1 MSQESTRC
9 IAFDMEG
16 PLTSQDAAFE
26 LMGLVPGGHEV
37 FRAVSR
43 YDDILALAGR
53 PGYEPGDTLALIVP
67 FLLYHRLSVFHI
79 ERLAESAP
87 LVKGAAGTIGQLT
100 GEGCQVFCITTTYEQ
115 YARRLAQRLGL
126 AGERLA
132 CTSFPLE
139 ELAGR
144 LTQEDIGVVAS
155 VELALRQRDV
165 QEDDDALLQ
174 ALLDAFYWEEL
185 PGTPLGD
192 AVASVKPIGG
202 KRKVGALAKFAMSAQ
217 LEISRWV
224 VVGDSITDN
233 AMLTSV
239 RDAGGLAVVFNG
251 NQYALECGTVGVASM
266 AMTDLLPLLRAWEDG
281 GLEGARDFVS
291 RSVKGD
297 GEPGPHY
304 HWLASVDIAKAL
316 TVHARFRRSVRE
328 AAADLG

>member
-1 MSQESTRC
+1 MTQESTRC

-26 LMGLVPGGHEV
+26 LMGLAPGGHEV
-37 FRAVSR
+37 FQAISR

-53 PGYEPGDTLALIVP
+53 PDYEPGDTLALIVP

-87 LVKGAAGTIGQLT
+87 LVEGAAEIIAQLA
-100 GEGCQVFCITTTYEQ
+100 GEGYQVFCITTTYEQ

-126 AGERLA
+126 AAERVA
-132 CTSFPLE
+132 CTTFPLE
-139 ELAGR
+139 ELAAR
-144 LTQEDIGVVAS
+144 LTQDDIGAVAR

-165 QEDDDALLQ
+165 QEDDARLQ

-185 PGTPLGD
+185 PGTPLGE

-202 KRKVGALAKFAMSAQ
+202 KRKVGALAKFARSCQ
-217 LEISRWV
+217 PEFSRWV

-233 AMLTSV
+233 AMLTTV

-251 NQYALECGTVGVASM
+251 NRYALECGAVGVASTSL
-266 AMTDLLPLLRAWEDG
+266 AALLPLLRVWESG
-281 GLEGARDFVS
+281 GLEGAGDFVS
-291 RSVKGD
+291 RLAKDAEASGA
-297 GEPGPHY
+297 HY
-304 HWLASVDIAKAL
+304 HWLAGVDIAEAL
-316 TVHARFRRSVRE
+316 TVHARFRRLVRQ
-328 AAADLG
+328 AAAGLG

>member
-1 MSQESTRC
+1 MTQESIRC

-26 LMGLVPGGHEV
+26 LMGLAPGGHEV
-37 FRAVSR
+37 FRAISR

-53 PGYEPGDTLALIVP
+53 PDYEPGDTLALIVP

-87 LVKGAAGTIGQLT
+87 LVKEAAETIAQLT
-100 GEGCQVFCITTTYEQ
+100 GGGYQVFCITTTYEQ

-126 AGERLA
+126 AAERVA

-139 ELAGR
+139 EVATR
-144 LTQEDIGVVAS
+144 LTPDDIGMVTRI
-155 VELALRQRDV
+155 ELALRQQDV
-165 QEDDDALLQ
+165 QEDDARLQ
-174 ALLDAFYWEEL
+174 ALLDSFYWKQL
-185 PGTPLGD
+185 PGTPLGN

-202 KRKVGALAKFAMSAQ
+202 KRKVGVLAKFAMSAQ
-217 LEISRWV
+217 LETSRWV

-233 AMLTSV
+233 AMLTTI

-266 AMTDLLPLLRAWEDG
+266 SLADLQPLLRSWEDG
-281 GLEGARDFVS
+281 GLERARDFVS
-291 RSVKGD
+291 RSAKD
-297 GEPGPHY
+297 AEAPGPHY
-304 HWLASVDIAKAL
+304 HWLAGVDIAEAL
-316 TVHARFRRSVRE
+316 EVHARFRRQVRQE
-328 AAADLG
+328 AAGLG

>member
-1 MSQESTRC
+1 MTQEPTRC

-37 FRAVSR
+37 FRAISR

-53 PGYEPGDTLALIVP
+53 PDYEPGDTLALIVP
-67 FLLYHRLSVFHI
+67 FLFYHRLSVFHI
-79 ERLAESAP
+79 ERLADSAP
-87 LVKGAAGTIGQLT
+87 LVKGAAETIVQLA
-100 GEGCQVFCITTTYEQ
+100 GEGYQVFCMTTTYEQ
-115 YARRLAQRLGL
+115 YAQRLARRLGL
-126 AGERLA
+126 AEERLA
-132 CTSFPLE
+132 CTSFPLG

-144 LTQEDIGVVAS
+144 LTQDDIGAVAR

-165 QEDDDALLQ
+165 QEDDARLQ
-174 ALLDAFYWEEL
+174 ALLGVFYWEEL

-192 AVASVKPIGG
+192 AVAAVKPIGG
-202 KRKVGALAKFAMSAQ
+202 KRKVGALAKFAMSAR

-233 AMLTSV
+233 AMLTIV

-251 NQYALECGTVGVASM
+251 NRYALERGTVGVASM
-266 AMTDLLPLLRAWEDG
+266 ALIDLLPLLRAWEDG

-291 RSVKGD
+291 RSAKGT
-297 GEPGPHY
+297 GAPGPHY
-304 HWLASVDIAKAL
+304 HWLAGVDIAEAL
-316 TVHARFRRSVRE
+316 AMHARFRRLVRE
-328 AAADLG
+328 AAAELG

>member
-1 MSQESTRC
+1 MIQESTRC

-37 FRAVSR
+37 FRAISR

-53 PGYEPGDTLALIVP
+53 PDYEPGDTLALIVP

-79 ERLAESAP
+79 ERLAEAAP
-87 LVKGAAGTIGQLT
+87 LVGEAAETIAQLA
-100 GEGCQVFCITTTYEQ
+100 GEGYQVFCISTTYEQ

-126 AGERLA
+126 AAAERIA

-139 ELAGR
+139 ELAAR
-144 LTQEDIGVVAS
+144 LTWDDIGAVTR
-155 VELALRQRDV
+155 VEQALRQRDV
-165 QEDDDALLQ
+165 QEDDAILQ
-174 ALLDAFYWEEL
+174 TLLDAFYWEEL
-185 PGTPLGD
+185 VGTPLGE

-202 KRKVGALAKFAMSAQ
+202 RRKMEALDRFATSAQ
-217 LEISRWV
+217 LETSRWV

-233 AMLTSV
+233 AMLTTV

-266 AMTDLLPLLRAWEDG
+266 SLADILPLVKAWEDD
-281 GLEGARDFVS
+281 GLKGAQDFVS
-291 RSVKGD
+291 SAAKD
-297 GEPGPHY
+297 ATASGPHY
-304 HWLASVDIAKAL
+304 HWLAGTDIAEAL
-316 TVHARFRRSVRE
+316 AVHGRFRRQVRE
-328 AAADLG
+328 AAAELG

>member
-1 MSQESTRC
+1 MTKESARC

-37 FRAVSR
+37 FRAISR

-53 PGYEPGDTLALIVP
+53 PDYEPGDTLALIVP

-87 LVKGAAGTIGQLT
+87 LVKGAAETIAQLA
-100 GEGCQVFCITTTYEQ
+100 GEGYQVFCITTTYEQ

-126 AGERLA
+126 TAERLA
-132 CTSFPLE
+132 CTSFPLG
-139 ELAGR
+139 ELAAR
-144 LTQEDIGVVAS
+144 LTPDDIEAVAR
-155 VELALRQRDV
+155 VEMALRQRGV
-165 QEDDDALLQ
+165 QEDDARLQ

-185 PGTPLGD
+185 AGTPLGE

-202 KRKVGALAKFAMSAQ
+202 KRKVGTLAKFAMSAQ
-217 LEISRWV
+217 LETSRWV

-233 AMLTSV
+233 AMLTTV
-239 RDAGGLAVVFNG
+239 RDAGGLALVFNG
-251 NQYALECGTVGVASM
+251 NRYALECGTVGVACMSL
-266 AMTDLLPLLRAWEDG
+266 AALLPLLRVWESG

-291 RSVKGD
+291 RLAKD
-297 GEPGPHY
+297 AEAPGAHY
-304 HWLASVDIAKAL
+304 HWLAGVDIAEAL
-316 TVHARFRRSVRE
+316 AVHARFRRLVREE
-328 AAADLG
+328 AAALG

>member
-1 MSQESTRC
+1 MNQESTRC

-37 FRAVSR
+37 FRAISR

-53 PGYEPGDTLALIVP
+53 PDYEPGDTLALIVP

-87 LVKGAAGTIGQLT
+87 LVEGAAETIAQLA
-100 GEGCQVFCITTTYEQ
+100 GEGYQVFCITTTYEQ

-126 AGERLA
+126 AAERVA
-132 CTSFPLE
+132 CTSLPLE
-139 ELAGR
+139 ELAAR
-144 LTQEDIGVVAS
+144 LTQDDIGAVAR

-165 QEDDDALLQ
+165 QEDDARLQ

-202 KRKVGALAKFAMSAQ
+202 KRKVEALARFAESAQ
-217 LEISRWV
+217 LETSRWV

-233 AMLTSV
+233 AMLTTV

-251 NQYALECGTVGVASM
+251 NQYALECGTVGAASTSL
-266 AMTDLLPLLRAWEDG
+266 AALLPLLRVWQSG

-291 RSVKGD
+291 RLTKAV
-297 GEPGPHY
+297 EAPGAHY
-304 HWLASVDIAKAL
+304 HWLAGVDIGEAL
-316 TVHARFRRSVRE
+316 TVHARFRRLVRE
-328 AAADLG
+328 AAAELG